1 MIDWLHD
8 RPVVM
13 YAAIFACIVCATLYR
28 TGIYPQ
34 LDRTLK
40 SWDTGE
46 NFLSVGRA
54 IGAIDK
60 PPAPETKADTTSR
73 SAEDFGST
81 P

>member
-40 SWDTGE
+40 SWATRE
-46 NFLSVGRA
+46 NFLLAGYRGDRQTA
-54 IGAIDK
+54 R
-60 PPAPETKADTTSR
+60 P
-73 SAEDFGST
+73 GSQI
-81 P
+81 